1 MLDTTPALWPMA
13 LSIGAPTAVILSLI
27 TLRIYRRS
35 VMRRMAGASGKP
47 STIAD
52 DASLPAER
60 EAAIEFEVLDPTNQ
74 SFAGSPGDREYRAL
88 MRRTWAAATV
98 YVVAGALFTL
108 IDTLVGQAVFP
119 ELGGLDPS
127 GWMAGS
133 GWLLALV
140 FGLVAAATRAEAAR
154 IAAIYCV
161 LTLAS
166 VTALSATQPN
176 VYFADILADW
186 LVEMLGTLIL
196 ILAFLNRFV
205 RAVGPLLLPLTIL
218 SVAGALQAFVAVS
231 SILFS
236 VDIESIES
244 WTISQIVVVSVFTRL
259 GANGYAIVV
268 HLAGA
273 IVSFSLGW
281 IFLRWLG
288 RQYERR
294 RFSAETLTIDA
305 IFLSLTWMHL
315 AVFETANWPTKFVP
329 LAAFAAYMIASRT
342 GFRIAR
348 RSVAPPEPTRTLLL
362 LRVFSLGARSEKL
375 FDALSKR
382 WLRIGAIRMI
392 SGPDLAKRAVQPHEF
407 LAFLSGRLSDR
418 FVRDDKDLERR
429 VARLDPNPDPD
440 GRYRITEFYCR
451 TDNWRG
457 TVARLALE
465 NDVIVM
471 DLRGFSSV
479 NDGCRYE
486 LSMLVRTDSLS
497 RATLIVDATTDMTYL
512 EQVLRDAVGASAGL
526 SPSGDSVVPA
536 ARLFKLEKISPLTLS
551 VLIKSLL

>member
-47 STIAD
+47 TTIAD

-176 VYFADILADW
+176 VYFADLLADW

-305 IFLSLTWMHL
+305 IFL
-315 AVFETANWPTKFVP
+315 
-329 LAAFAAYMIASRT
+329 
-342 GFRIAR
+342 
-348 RSVAPPEPTRTLLL
+348 
-362 LRVFSLGARSEKL
+362 
-375 FDALSKR
+375 
-382 WLRIGAIRMI
+382 
-392 SGPDLAKRAVQPHEF
+392 
-407 LAFLSGRLSDR
+407 
-418 FVRDDKDLERR
+418 
-429 VARLDPNPDPD
+429 
-440 GRYRITEFYCR
+440 
-451 TDNWRG
+451 
-457 TVARLALE
+457 
-465 NDVIVM
+465 
-471 DLRGFSSV
+471 
-479 NDGCRYE
+479 
-486 LSMLVRTDSLS
+486 
-497 RATLIVDATTDMTYL
+497 
-512 EQVLRDAVGASAGL
+512 
-526 SPSGDSVVPA
+526 
-536 ARLFKLEKISPLTLS
+536 
-551 VLIKSLL
+551 

>member
-1 MLDTTPALWPMA
+1 MLDATPALWSMA
-13 LSIGAPTAVILSLI
+13 LSIGAPAAVILSLV

-35 VMRRMAGASGKP
+35 VMRGMAVASGKP
-47 STIAD
+47 TTIAD
-52 DASLPAER
+52 EASFPAER
-60 EAAIEFEVLDPTNQ
+60 EAAIEFGVLDPTNQ
-74 SFAGSPGDREYRAL
+74 SVADSPGDREYRAL
-88 MRRTWAAATV
+88 MRRTWAAAAV
-98 YVVAGALFTL
+98 YVLAGALFTL
-108 IDTLVGQAVFP
+108 IDTLVGRAVFP

-140 FGLVAAATRAEAAR
+140 LGLVAAATRAEAAR
-154 IAAIYCV
+154 TAAIYCV
-161 LTLAS
+161 LTVAS
-166 VTALSATQPN
+166 VTALSATHPN
-176 VYFADILADW
+176 AYFADLLGAW

-218 SVAGALQAFVAVS
+218 SVTGAFQAYF
-231 SILFS
+231 SISTILLS
-236 VDIESIES
+236 VNIESVES

-273 IVSFSLGW
+273 IVSFSMGW

-315 AVFETANWPTKFVP
+315 AVFETEPWPTNFVP
-329 LAAFAAYMIASRT
+329 LAAFAAYMIATRT
-342 GFRIAR
+342 GFRVAR
-348 RSVAPPEPTRTLLL
+348 RFVAPPEPTRTLLL
-362 LRVFSLGARSEKL
+362 LRVFSLGPRSEKL

-407 LAFLSGRLSDR
+407 LAFLSGCLSDR
-418 FVRDDKDLERR
+418 FIRDDKDLERR
-429 VARLDPNPDPD
+429 VARLDLDPDPD
-440 GRYRITEFYCR
+440 GRYRVNEFYCR

-457 TVARLALE
+457 TVARLARQ

-471 DLRGFSSV
+471 DLRGFSSI

-497 RATLIVDATTDMTYL
+497 RATLIFDETTDMTYL
-512 EQVLRDAVGASAGL
+512 EQTLRDAVGASASV
-526 SPSGDSVVPA
+526 SPSGDFVVPV
-536 ARLFKLEKISPLTLS
+536 ARLFKLEKVSPKTLS